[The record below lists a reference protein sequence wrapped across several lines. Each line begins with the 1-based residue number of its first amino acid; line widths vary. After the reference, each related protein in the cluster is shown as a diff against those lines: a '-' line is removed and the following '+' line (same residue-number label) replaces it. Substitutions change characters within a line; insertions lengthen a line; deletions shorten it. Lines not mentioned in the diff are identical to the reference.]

1 MSCDQ
6 SQTRSHTLA
15 SSDIVHTNTAKLS
28 EDRSVHDLGW
38 NEKLD
43 HDAKPWIHG
52 THNEDI
58 WVLVRRLNK
67 SVYEVK
73 SAREIPYGGL
83 DLTVA
88 EGSEN
93 SPNKLRS
100 EMERLYMGL
109 VLGLFSFAK
118 TTARLRSWREPRR
131 TGVFCTV
138 YFIAWLLDY
147 LNLLFA
153 VVVIALTLSPRTR
166 TILFPPAPLAMV
178 DIRDG
183 SIAKPMGGILGS
195 TDAATGAP
203 QNLKG
208 ESVENEASNF
218 ITSVS
223 AIATNLLTGKDPHGA
238 PNEFDGSSEQGF
250 KPQLDIT
257 TMAVVKDKAEG
268 MDRPSQDKT
277 KAPME
282 EKIWEQ
288 MTPLLHMII
297 LISDVWERLSNI
309 LIPTPPFD
317 QQNHKKRLAAY
328 ILPLAAASIF
338 LSRDTVIRGTTLAF
352 GVGIFGD
359 PILTWCYHYA
369 NTQRWTESF
378 HLNNT
383 LFKGVPTNNQ
393 LALTLLR
400 VGEANRA
407 PVPPP
412 AHMRHTVP
420 NKSINIDDDDVIS
433 ASMGDKPL
441 GASQS
446 QLENVAERDKE
457 MADHAGGEDTEV
469 QQAVGHGRK
478 REKIFGLLK
487 GGAKEVAKATSTI
500 DKIRAKAGSENAKT
514 RVGALPSSKDEEQTI
529 GPVEFSAR
537 YEGKKGFVYVNAA
550 AGFVVFNKNS
560 ITEENPNTVWTL
572 NIDSITQ
579 LRKHSGYGMKAK
591 LAAGWAVDGPI
602 YDGLRIVDQEGNHFV
617 VTALPYRDALFNR
630 LCAIGKHTKWEV
642 W

>member
-1 MSCDQ
+1 MAAYQPQSDSHLLAASTIVNTEYAKPSEDQ
-6 SQTRSHTLA
+6 S
-15 SSDIVHTNTAKLS
+15 VY
-28 EDRSVHDLGW
+28 DLGW
-38 NEKLD
+38 SDEPKQ
-43 HDAKPWIHG
+43 DAKPWVRG
-52 THNEDI
+52 MDNEDL

-67 SVYEVK
+67 SVYEIK
-73 SAREIPYGGL
+73 RARETPFGGL

-88 EGSEN
+88 EESQN

-131 TGVFCTV
+131 TGIFCAA
-138 YFIAWLLDY
+138 YFVAWLLDY
-147 LNLLFA
+147 LTLLF
-153 VVVIALTLSPRTR
+153 VVVSIALILSTDVRVL
-166 TILFPPAPLAMV
+166 LFPPAPLSMV

-183 SIAKPMGGILGS
+183 SIAKPMGGTLGS
-195 TDAATGAP
+195 TDSATGAP

-223 AIATNLLTGKDPHGA
+223 AIATNLMTGHDPHGA
-238 PNEFDGSSEQGF
+238 PNEQEEGSKKGFD
-250 KPQLDIT
+250 PQFDVT

-268 MDRPSQDKT
+268 VDRPSQDKT

-282 EKIWEQ
+282 EKVWEQ

-297 LISDVWERLSNI
+297 LISDSWERFSNI
-309 LIPTPPFD
+309 LVPTPPFD
-317 QQNHKKRLAAY
+317 RQEHQRRLAAY
-328 ILPLAAASIF
+328 IAPLAMASIL
-338 LSRDTVIRGTTLAF
+338 LSRDFVISSATFAI

-359 PILTWCYHYA
+359 PLLTRGYHYL
-369 NTQRWTESF
+369 NINRWTDSF

-407 PVPPP
+407 PFPPP
-412 AHMRHTVP
+412 AQVKRAP
-420 NKSINIDDDDVIS
+420 PDKAIDIEEDVIS
-433 ASMGDKPL
+433 ASWGDEPL
-441 GASQS
+441 GASHE
-446 QLENVAERDKE
+446 QLENVAERDGE
-457 MADHAGGEDTEV
+457 MAQRAGGEDTEV
-469 QQAVGHGRK
+469 QQAIGHGSK

-487 GGAKEVAKATSTI
+487 GGAKEVVKAAATV
-500 DKIRAKAGSENAKT
+500 DKIRAKTGSENAKT
-514 RVGALPSSKDEEQTI
+514 RIGVVPSSNDDEQTV
-529 GPVEFSAR
+529 GPMEFSAR
-537 YEGKKGFVYVNAA
+537 YDGQKGFVYVNAA
-550 AGFVVFNKNS
+550 AGFVAFNKKS
-560 ITEENPNTVWTL
+560 ITEEDLDTVWAV
-572 NIDSITQ
+572 NIDGITQ

-591 LAAGWAVDGPI
+591 LYSGWATDGPI
-602 YDGLRIVDQEGNHFV
+602 YDSLRIVDQEDKHFV

-630 LCAIGKHTKWEV
+630 LCAISKTTKWEV

>member
-1 MSCDQ
+1 MSYDQ
-6 SQTRSHTLA
+6 SQTPLHTLA
-15 SSDIVHTNTAKLS
+15 VSDIVHRNTAKLS
-28 EDRSVHDLGW
+28 EDRLVYDLGW
-38 NEKLD
+38 NEKPD
-43 HDAKPWIHG
+43 HDSKPWING
-52 THNEDI
+52 IHNEDI

-73 SAREIPYGGL
+73 RTREIPYGGL

-88 EGSEN
+88 EASEN

-100 EMERLYMGL
+100 ETERLYMGPI
-109 VLGLFSFAK
+109 LGLFSFAK
-118 TTARLRSWREPRR
+118 TVARLRSWREPRR
-131 TGVFCTV
+131 TGAFCTV
-138 YFIAWLLDY
+138 YLLAWLLDY
-147 LNLLFA
+147 LAFLLLG
-153 VVVIALTLSPRTR
+153 VIMTMILSSKAR
-166 TILFPPAPLAMV
+166 TILFPPAPLSMV

-183 SIAKPMGGILGS
+183 SIAKPMAGTLGS
-195 TDAATGAP
+195 TDAATGSP

-238 PNEFDGSSEQGF
+238 PSEIAGGSDHGF
-250 KPQLDIT
+250 KPQFNVT

-282 EKIWEQ
+282 EKVWEQ
-288 MTPLLHMII
+288 MTPLLHMLI
-297 LISDVWERLSNI
+297 LISDFWERLSNI
-309 LIPTPPFD
+309 LVSTPPFD
-317 QQNHKKRLAAY
+317 QLNHQRRLVAY
-328 ILPLAAASIF
+328 IIPLAAASIV
-338 LSRDTVIRGTTLAF
+338 LPRDMVIRGVTLAL

-359 PILTWCYHYA
+359 PILTWCYHYL
-369 NTQRWTESF
+369 NNHRWTESF

-407 PVPPP
+407 PFPPP
-412 AHMRHTVP
+412 VHVKHAPP
-420 NKSINIDDDDVIS
+420 NKSIDIDEDVID
-433 ASMGDKPL
+433 ASLGDKPL
-441 GASQS
+441 GASRV
-446 QLENVAERDKE
+446 QLENVAEQDGE

-469 QQAVGHGRK
+469 QQAVGHGSK

-487 GGAKEVAKATSTI
+487 GGAKEVTKAASTI

-514 RVGALPSSKDEEQTI
+514 RVGALPPSNDEAQTV

-537 YEGKKGFVYVNAA
+537 FEGKKGFVYINAA
-550 AGFVVFNKNS
+550 AGSVAFNNNS
-560 ITEENPNTVWTL
+560 ITEGNLDTVWTI
-572 NIDSITQ
+572 NINGITQ

-591 LAAGWAVDGPI
+591 LASGWAVDGPI
-602 YDGLRIVDQEGNHFV
+602 YDSLRIIDQEGKHFV

-630 LCAIGKHTKWEV
+630 LCAIGRHTKWEV

>member
-1 MSCDQ
+1 MSYDHSQ
-6 SQTRSHTLA
+6 SRSHTLA
-15 SSDIVHTNTAKLS
+15 ASDVVHTDTAKLS
-28 EDRSVHDLGW
+28 EDRSVYDLGW
-38 NEKLD
+38 NEKPD
-43 HDAKPWIHG
+43 HNANPWIHG

-58 WVLVRRLNK
+58 WVFVRRFNK

-73 SAREIPYGGL
+73 KTREIPYGGL

-109 VLGLFSFAK
+109 ILGLFSFAK
-118 TTARLRSWREPRR
+118 TVARLRSWREPRR
-131 TGVFCTV
+131 TGAFCTI
-138 YFIAWLLDY
+138 YFTAWTFDY
-147 LNLLFA
+147 LIFLFVGA
-153 VVVIALTLSPRTR
+153 VITLILSPRAR

-183 SIAKPMGGILGS
+183 SIAKPMAGTLGS

-238 PNEFDGSSEQGF
+238 PNELDGDKEQGF
-250 KPQLDIT
+250 KPQFDVT
-257 TMAVVKDKAEG
+257 TIAVVKDKAEG

-282 EKIWEQ
+282 EKVWEQ

-297 LISDVWERLSNI
+297 LISDFWERLSNI
-309 LIPTPPFD
+309 LVPTPPFD
-317 QQNHKKRLAAY
+317 RQNHQRRLVAY
-328 ILPLAAASIF
+328 IVPLAAASIV
-338 LSRDTVIRGTTLAF
+338 LSRDIVIRGTTLAF

-359 PILTWCYHYA
+359 PLLTWCYHYL
-369 NTQRWTESF
+369 NTRRWTESV

-400 VGEANRA
+400 AGEVNRA
-407 PVPPP
+407 PLPPP
-412 AHMRHTVP
+412 VKIKRPPP
-420 NKSINIDDDDVIS
+420 NEPIDIDDDVIC

-441 GASQS
+441 GASEG
-446 QLENVAERDKE
+446 QLEKVAERDRE

-469 QQAVGHGRK
+469 QQAFGHGNKRK
-478 REKIFGLLK
+478 KIFGILK
-487 GGAKEVAKATSTI
+487 GGAKEVAKATSTV

-514 RVGALPSSKDEEQTI
+514 RVGALPLSKNGEQTI
-529 GPVEFSAR
+529 GPVEFTAR
-537 YEGKKGFVYVNAA
+537 FEGERGFVYVNAA
-550 AGFVVFNKNS
+550 AGFVAFNKNS
-560 ITEENPNTVWTL
+560 ITEENLNTVWTI
-572 NIDSITQ
+572 NIDGITQ

-591 LAAGWAVDGPI
+591 LVSGWAVDGQI
-602 YDGLRIVDQEGNHFV
+602 YDSLRIVDQKGKHFV

>member
-1 MSCDQ
+1 MADDQ
-6 SQTRSHTLA
+6 SQTYSHMLA
-15 SSDIVHTNTAKLS
+15 ASDIVDTSAARLS
-28 EDRSVHDLGW
+28 EDGSVYDLGW
-38 NEKLD
+38 NEDPD

-52 THNEDI
+52 MHNEDV
-58 WVLVRRLNK
+58 W

-73 SAREIPYGGL
+73 RTREIPYGGL

-88 EGSEN
+88 EDSEN

-109 VLGLFSFAK
+109 MLGLFSFAK
-118 TTARLRSWREPRR
+118 TAARLRSWREPRR
-131 TGVFCTV
+131 TGAFCAA
-138 YFIAWLLDY
+138 YFTAWFLDC
-147 LNLLFA
+147 LTLLFLC
-153 VVVIALTLSPRTR
+153 VVIILILSPRAR
-166 TILFPPAPLAMV
+166 LILFPPAPLAMV

-183 SIAKPMGGILGS
+183 SIAKPMGGTLGS

-223 AIATNLLTGKDPHGA
+223 AIATNLMTGKDPHGA
-238 PNEFDGSSEQGF
+238 PNEVEGGSKQGF
-250 KPQLDIT
+250 KPQLDVT

-282 EKIWEQ
+282 EKVWEQ

-297 LISDVWERLSNI
+297 LISDFWERLSNI
-309 LIPTPPFD
+309 LVPTPPFD
-317 QQNHKKRLAAY
+317 QQNHQRRLAAY
-328 ILPLAAASIF
+328 FVPLAAASIVV
-338 LSRDTVIRGTTLAF
+338 SRDLVISGTTFAF

-359 PILTWCYHYA
+359 PLLTWCYHYL
-369 NTQRWTESF
+369 NTNRWTESI

-407 PVPPP
+407 PLPPP
-412 AHMRHTVP
+412 AQVKHAPP
-420 NKSINIDDDDVIS
+420 NKAISIDEDTVG
-433 ASMGDKPL
+433 ASMGDMPL

-446 QLENVAERDKE
+446 QLENVAERDNE

-469 QQAVGHGRK
+469 QQAVGHGSK

-487 GGAKEVAKATSTI
+487 GGAKEVAKAASTV
-500 DKIRAKAGSENAKT
+500 DKIRAKTGSENAKT
-514 RVGALPSSKDEEQTI
+514 RVGALPSSKDDEQTV

-537 YEGKKGFVYVNAA
+537 FQGEKGFVYVNAP
-550 AGFVVFNKNS
+550 AGFVAFNKNS
-560 ITEENPNTVWTL
+560 ITEENLDTVWAV
-572 NIDSITQ
+572 NIDGITQ

-591 LAAGWAVDGPI
+591 LASGWATDGPI
-602 YDGLRIVDQEGNHFV
+602 YDSLRIVDQENKHFV